1 MSSTA
6 LSEQLTAMAFI
17 DKLRH
22 EQKQI
27 QDHLDLPSRRADI
40 AERIRAYYISNA
52 IEFDDK
58 LIEQG
63 VRQFFAHRLTL
74 ETPAHNGF
82 DAWLVKW
89 LCRRGASPASVKPAN
104 RRRWLLILLILLSSA
119 LTLWATHHYKDAGR
133 VDGVVKNA
141 GTLRDRSF
149 KLNEKMQSITKR
161 LAVLRKSN
169 AEHPNA
175 NVGRLLQHGQS
186 RVPASA
192 FRTDL
197 GVDIK
202 ITKDNLDLMESQVM
216 ALNAQ
221 QWRFEADSEQI
232 YIDMKYAG
240 AIIWMRQTLRDIR
253 QDPKNVARIEQSS
266 SLKQR
271 LTLLGQQ
278 LERINNEKTYGDA
291 FSTFRGIDDELFGL
305 NL

>member
-6 LSEQLTAMAFI
+6 LSEQLKAMAFI

-63 VRQFFAHRLTL
+63 VRQFFAHRLML
-74 ETPAHNGF
+74 EIPALNGF
-82 DAWLVKW
+82 NTWLVKW
-89 LCRRGASPASVKPAN
+89 LNRRGASPASVKPADI
-104 RRRWLLILLILLSSA
+104 RLAPLILLILLSSA
-119 LTLWATHHYKDAGR
+119 LILWANHHYKDAGR
-133 VDGVVKNA
+133 VDNIVKNA
-141 GTLRDRSF
+141 WAMRDKSF
-149 KLNEKMQSITKR
+149 ELNKQVQSITKR

-169 AEHPNA
+169 AEHPSA
-175 NVGRLLQHGQS
+175 NIGRLLQHAQS
-186 RVPASA
+186 RMPTSA

-202 ITKDNLDLMESQVM
+202 ITKDNLDLVESQFM
-216 ALNAQ
+216 TFNAQ
-221 QWRFEADSEQI
+221 QRRFDTDSDLI
-232 YIDMKYAG
+232 YNDMKYAG

-291 FSTFRGIDDELFGL
+291 FSTFRDIDDELFGIGQ
-305 NL
+305 